1 MAGEGNFVVGQ
12 SSKLV
17 LYAGMSNEV
26 NVRGLNSLTL
36 PLGWTTTFTTISEF
50 GVPVDIQVASGLT
63 YDTLSCS
70 GNFTIKDPTQALLRK
85 WSLNATQITHMRFYL
100 DACTYAALDLVSNAG
115 GYYQIGSMTA
125 PTGEKSGVF
134 SFSLDVA
141 PAGASTLY
149 ENHISG
155 TTLTFT
161 ADAGSGAT
169 VADSGLGF
177 VTAGFKVGQVCY
189 IDHLGGADPIYAKI
203 KAVTAGLMTFEPS
216 LGTADDITSGAGVA
230 ATRISSGEAMAFDS
244 TATAC

>member
-17 LYAGMSNEV
+17 LYAGMTDQV

-36 PLGWTTTFTTISEF
+36 PLGWTTNFTTISEF
-50 GVPVDIQVASGLT
+50 GVPVDVQVASGLT

-70 GNFTIKDPTQALLRK
+70 GNFTINDPTQALLRK
-85 WSLNATQITHMRFYL
+85 WSMNATKITHMRFYL
-100 DACTYAALDLVSNAG
+100 DNCTFAALDLVSNSG
-115 GYYQIGSMTA
+115 GYYQIGSVTA
-125 PTGEKSGVF
+125 PSGEKSGVF
-134 SFSLDVA
+134 SFSLDIA

-155 TTLTFT
+155 TTLSFT

-169 VADSGLGF
+169 VADSASGF

-189 IDHLGGADPIYAKI
+189 IDYLDGLDPIYAKI

-216 LGTADDITSGAGVA
+216 IGTADNITTAAGI
-230 ATRISSGEAMAFDS
+230 ATTKISSGEAMAFDATS
-244 TATAC
+244 TTC

>member
-17 LYAGMSNEV
+17 IYAGMSNEA

-36 PLGWTTTFTTISEF
+36 PLGWTTSFQTIQEF

-70 GNFTIKDPTQALLRK
+70 GNFTIKDPTQALLRQ
-85 WSLNATQITHMRFYL
+85 WSLNATKIDHMRFYL
-100 DACTYAALDLVSNAG
+100 DECTFAALDLVSNSG

-125 PTGEKSGVF
+125 PSGEKSGVY
-134 SFSLDVA
+134 SFSLDIA
-141 PAGASTLY
+141 PAGASSLY

-155 TTLTFT
+155 TTLDFT

-169 VADSGLGF
+169 VSDSASGF
-177 VTAGFKVGQVCY
+177 VTAGFAVGQVCY
-189 IDHLGGADPIYAKI
+189 IDHLDGLDPIWAKI
-203 KAVTAGLMTFEPS
+203 AAVTSSLLTFEAGV
-216 LGTADDITSGAGVA
+216 GTADNITTATGVA
-230 ATRISSGEAMAFDS
+230 ATKISSGAAMELTTSSA
-244 TATAC
+244 AC